1 MFKSHQNELPCQTF
15 KKFFFDMCKGGVDVK
30 VEVLSKLL
38 GGEENGI
45 ISKVKLM
52 NVSNLLFGYLPINNF
67 LFKYFIC

>member
-1 MFKSHQNELPCQTF
+1 
-15 KKFFFDMCKGGVDVK
+15 MCKGGVDVK

-52 NVSNLLFGYLPINNF
+52 NVSYLLFGYLPINNF